1 MVASVNPSAFV
12 ADDVRLYR
20 YSCPLSPA
28 NVVPD
33 ASVMVSGVSAQ
44 DPDVPLHGATVGTLS
59 T

>member
-1 MVASVNPSAFV
+1 LTVASVDPSLV
-12 ADDVRLYR
+12 ADDIRLYV
-20 YSCPLSPA
+20 YSWALSPA

-44 DPDVPLHGATVGTLS
+44 EPATPFHGAPVGTLS